1 VSSAPPWP
9 SAAMTKFAAMSL
21 PRSAML
27 AAWRPSLTLSVPL
40 LPLAFAA

>member
-1 VSSAPPWP
+1 MAIGGDDEVCG
-9 SAAMTKFAAMSL
+9 MSF

-27 AAWRPSLTLSVPL
+27 ASWRPLLTLSVPL